1 MNTGRTI
8 VSLAVAAVLALGAG
22 PALAATAAHDH
33 APAPA
38 AAHDHG
44 HAADAPAKLT
54 LNKGKKWT
62 TDAPLRQ
69 RMDEI
74 RTLMVGKIPAIHG
87 GKLTAAEYKALGAT
101 VEQKVGQIVA
111 ECKLPP
117 EADAMLHLVV
127 ADLIAGAD
135 VMQGKA
141 PGNPGEGAHKVV
153 VAANEYGR
161 YFDHKGWKPL
171 G

>member
-1 MNTGRTI
+1 MKTQRTI
-8 VSLAVAAVLALGAG
+8 VSLAAAAMLGLGLAA
-22 PALAATAAHDH
+22 PAFAATAAHDH
-33 APAPA
+33 GQPA
-38 AAHDHG
+38 AAAQGHG
-44 HAADAPAKLT
+44 HAAPAKLA
-54 LNKGKKWT
+54 LNQGRKWT

-69 RMDEI
+69 RMGEL
-74 RTLMVGKIPAIHG
+74 RTLMAGKIPAIHAN
-87 GKLTAAEYKALGAT
+87 KLSEADYKALGAA

-161 YFDHKGWKPL
+161 YFDHKGWKAL